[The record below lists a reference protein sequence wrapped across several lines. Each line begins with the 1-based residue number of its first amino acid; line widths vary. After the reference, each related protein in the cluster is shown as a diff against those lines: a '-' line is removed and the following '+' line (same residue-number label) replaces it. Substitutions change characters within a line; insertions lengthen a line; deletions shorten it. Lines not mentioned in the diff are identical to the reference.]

1 MLSAHEAFGD
11 GAELVVVDRPYG
23 LATLALYELENGA
36 VALAGMEPT
45 WGFACPLVGP
55 NPEVL
60 AAETA
65 ECASMLP
72 WDHLLLPGFPDDL
85 HLARRVA
92 PAFGRF
98 GSVMGGPGIGRQVA
112 NITDLDRWWLRR
124 SSRFRRNLRRARITA
139 QAAGLRFVDL
149 SDEPTSSGARAL
161 IDRLVGIE
169 LRTWKGQGSINDEE
183 FLPTGIAAPDM
194 QNFYRRMTDRLVAR
208 GRARVVIATLDGVD
222 VGYILGGIR
231 NGRYRG
237 LQLSFTTEVRALSVG
252 HLLQLH
258 EIQHLAETG
267 LAHTYDLG
275 MDMDYKR
282 AWADGVEQS
291 ITLIVNR
298 ES

>member
-1 MLSAHEAFGD
+1 M
-11 GAELVVVDRPYG
+11 
-23 LATLALYELENGA
+23 ALYELEDGT

-65 ECASMLP
+65 ECASALP
-72 WDHLLLPGFPDDL
+72 WNHLLLPGFPDDL

-98 GSVMGGPGIGRQVA
+98 GPVMGGPGIGRQVA
-112 NITDLDRWWLRR
+112 DITDLDGWWSRR
-124 SSRFRRNLRRARITA
+124 SSRFRRNLRRARTTA
-139 QAAGLRFVDL
+139 QAAGVHFVDL
-149 SDEPTSSGARAL
+149 SNEPTSSGAHAL
-161 IDRLVGIE
+161 IDRLVDIE
-169 LRTWKGQGSINDEE
+169 LRTWKGSGSINDEE
-183 FLPTGIAAPDM
+183 FLPTGIVAPDM
-194 QNFYRRMTDRLVAR
+194 QKFYRRMTERLVGK
-208 GRARVVIATLDGVD
+208 GRERVVVARLNGVD

-237 LQLSFTTEVRALSVG
+237 LQLSFTTEVSSLSIG
-252 HLLQLH
+252 HLLQLR
-258 EIQHLAETG
+258 EIQHLAGTG

-282 AWADGVEQS
+282 AWADRVEQS
-291 ITLIVNR
+291 ITLIVHR
-298 ES
+298 EA